1 MRIALLIL
9 LLSALPPAAAL
20 GQPAATAA
28 SLAGRLE
35 SGDTIFVLDTMS
47 REVRGVFGELTGSG
61 ITLMVD
67 GKIRELPFSEV
78 RRVTRYGGDP
88 LWNGVLIGAAVGGL
102 SGAAFGGAAPAVGGA
117 VFYGGIGAL
126 VDMVRKGR
134 VVVYDTP
141 RPSVTV
147 TPLVGP
153 GRRGVRVSVGF

>member
-1 MRIALLIL
+1 MRNALFVIVFL
-9 LLSALPPAAAL
+9 ALAHGTVS
-20 GQPAATAA
+20 GQPANSPAELAA
-28 SLAGRLE
+28 RLE
-35 SGDTIFVLDTMS
+35 SGHTIFVLDTMS

-67 GKIRELPFSEV
+67 GKLRELPFAEV
-78 RRVTRYGGDP
+78 RRVTRHGGDP

-102 SGAAFGGAAPAVGGA
+102 SGAAFGGAAPAVGAA

-134 VVVYDTP
+134 VVVYDAP

-153 GRRGVRVSVGF
+153 GRRGIALAVAF